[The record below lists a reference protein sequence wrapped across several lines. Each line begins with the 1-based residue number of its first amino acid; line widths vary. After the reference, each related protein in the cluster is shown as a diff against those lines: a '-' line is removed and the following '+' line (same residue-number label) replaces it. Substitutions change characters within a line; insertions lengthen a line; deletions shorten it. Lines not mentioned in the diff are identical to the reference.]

1 MTARPHGADASNG
14 PRMDWKLVSALLVA
28 AGLGVLIA
36 ANAHL
41 VYVAFQSQPD
51 CVPHAKTAGEGE
63 GAPLRAARS
72 AC

>member
-1 MTARPHGADASNG
+1 MTVPRRAGASAPKSL
-14 PRMDWKLVSALLVA
+14 DWRLPSVLLVV
-28 AGLGVLIA
+28 AGLGILIA

-51 CVPHAKTAGEGE
+51 CVPHAKTAAQGE

>member
-1 MTARPHGADASNG
+1 M
-14 PRMDWKLVSALLVA
+14 SAA
-28 AGLGVLIA
+28 AGAGAKRPARKGIVLALALAALVVAVFIG

-41 VYVAFQSQPD
+41 VYVAVTSQPD
-51 CVPHAKTAGEGE
+51 CVPHAKEVGVE

>member
-1 MTARPHGADASNG
+1 MSAAAETGEKRPGRKRSVLALALAA
-14 PRMDWKLVSALLVA
+14 LVVA
-28 AGLGVLIA
+28 VFIG

-41 VYVAFQSQPD
+41 VYVAFTSQPD
-51 CVPHAKTAGEGE
+51 CVPHAKEVGVE

>member
-1 MTARPHGADASNG
+1 MVALA
-14 PRMDWKLVSALLVA
+14 VALL
-28 AGLGVLIA
+28 LG

-41 VYVAFQSQPD
+41 VYVAVTSQPD
-51 CVPHAKTAGEGE
+51 CVPHAKEVGVE

>member
-1 MTARPHGADASNG
+1 M
-14 PRMDWKLVSALLVA
+14 SAA
-28 AGLGVLIA
+28 AGTGAKRPARRGIVFALALAALVVAVFVG

-41 VYVAFQSQPD
+41 VYVAVTSQPD
-51 CVPHAKTAGEGE
+51 CVPHAKEVGID

>member
-1 MTARPHGADASNG
+1 MSAAAETGAKRPARKGIVLALALAA
-14 PRMDWKLVSALLVA
+14 LVVA
-28 AGLGVLIA
+28 VFVG

-41 VYVAFQSQPD
+41 VYVAVTSQPD
-51 CVPHAKTAGEGE
+51 CVPHAKEVGVE

>member
-1 MTARPHGADASNG
+1 MTASAGASARRP
-14 PRMDWKLVSALLVA
+14 PRKAIVFAVVALVLAVFI
-28 AGLGVLIA
+28 G

-41 VYVAFQSQPD
+41 VYVAFTSQPD
-51 CVPHAKTAGEGE
+51 CVPHAKEVGAE

>member
-1 MTARPHGADASNG
+1 MTAPADTTIKRPARKA
-14 PRMDWKLVSALLVA
+14 MVLTLVA
-28 AGLGVLIA
+28 AGVALLLG

-41 VYVAFQSQPD
+41 VYVAVTSQPD
-51 CVPHAKTAGEGE
+51 CVPHAKEVGVA

>member
-1 MTARPHGADASNG
+1 MSASAGATTRRRPRNAIVIA
-14 PRMDWKLVSALLVA
+14 LVA
-28 AGLGVLIA
+28 LGLAVFIG

-41 VYVAFQSQPD
+41 VYVAFSSQPD
-51 CVPHAKTAGEGE
+51 CVPHAKEVGAE

>member
-1 MTARPHGADASNG
+1 MTSVNAAMLSQNVPQR
-14 PRMDWKLVSALLVA
+14 RRKLVIWGMVTAGIALFV
-28 AGLGVLIA
+28 A

-41 VYVAFQSQPD
+41 VYVAVTSQPD
-51 CVPHAKTAGEGE
+51 CVPHAKEVGVD

>member
-1 MTARPHGADASNG
+1 VRAAAATATKRSGRKTVVLA
-14 PRMDWKLVSALLVA
+14 MVA
-28 AGLGVLIA
+28 LGVALFVG

-41 VYVAFQSQPD
+41 VYVAFTSQPD
-51 CVPHAKTAGEGE
+51 CVPHAKEVGVE

>member
-1 MTARPHGADASNG
+1 MNVVVETRQKNPARKAAV
-14 PRMDWKLVSALLVA
+14 LVLVA
-28 AGLGVLIA
+28 LVVAVFFG

-41 VYVAFQSQPD
+41 VYVAFTSQPD
-51 CVPHAKTAGEGE
+51 CVPHAKEVGVE

>member
-1 MTARPHGADASNG
+1 MSASPVATSIAKRPARKLWVWVLVGAC
-14 PRMDWKLVSALLVA
+14 LALL
-28 AGLGVLIA
+28 LG

-41 VYVAFQSQPD
+41 VYVAFTSQPD
-51 CVPHAKTAGEGE
+51 CVPHSRDAGTD

>member
-1 MTARPHGADASNG
+1 MSAAAETRVKRPARKGT
-14 PRMDWKLVSALLVA
+14 VVALALAALVA
-28 AGLGVLIA
+28 AVFIG

-41 VYVAFQSQPD
+41 VYVAVTSQPD
-51 CVPHAKTAGEGE
+51 CVPHAKEVGVE

>member
-1 MTARPHGADASNG
+1 MSAAAEAGAKRPARRGIVLALALAA
-14 PRMDWKLVSALLVA
+14 LVVA
-28 AGLGVLIA
+28 VFIG

-41 VYVAFQSQPD
+41 VYVAVTSQPD
-51 CVPHAKTAGEGE
+51 CVPHAKEVGID